1 MQIGLGRSRT
11 LTLGVACA
19 VVIALGACGDDDTG
33 SSTTAQSTAT
43 EASTQAAAAE
53 TSAPP
58 TTGAPTTDATPTTAP
73 PTSEVS
79 TTAAP
84 TTTEAVADDR
94 TIVALDE
101 QTAFALL
108 SIGVTPDHVLT
119 TLNSETF
126 AALNADLGIPTTEF
140 VIAEPSFEVVAGL
153 SPDLLVGVE
162 NPFLVER
169 ASEYEQIAPLV
180 TVPLDASW
188 EEQLQ
193 ALAADFDADDQAAA
207 VIAAVD
213 GFAAQTAQALADAG
227 AAGPSVSVM
236 TVRLGN
242 ILAITASGATGEI
255 LSGVGLTR
263 PAPQL
268 AEGPPGIP
276 FVQVSPETIGE
287 HDADLLVLAQGVN
300 FDLAPLVD
308 SPIYGQ
314 LAAVQN
320 DAVAEA
326 VGDTWVLG
334 GTGFAT
340 YWVLQDLVDILVD
353 GGAPAGFDD
362 TSARWASFLELTS

>member
-1 MQIGLGRSRT
+1 MQHRRGRSRMLAIGAT
-11 LTLGVACA
+11 CA
-19 VVIALGACGDDDTG
+19 VVLALAACGDDDDTA
-33 SSTTAQSTAT
+33 SSTSAQSPTTVAATAPST
-43 EASTQAAAAE
+43 SEAPTTSATP

-58 TTGAPTTDATPTTAP
+58 DTDVP
-73 PTSEVS
+73 

-84 TTTEAVADDR
+84 TTTEAIADDR

-108 SIGVTPDHVLT
+108 SIGVTPAHVLT

-126 AALNADLGIPTTEF
+126 AALNSDLGIPTTEF

-153 SPDLLVGVE
+153 DPDLLVGIE

-180 TVPLDASW
+180 TTPLDASW

-193 ALAADFDADDQAAA
+193 VLAVDFEATDRAAS

-213 GFAAQTAQALADAG
+213 AFEADTAQALADQG
-227 AAGPSVSVM
+227 AAGSSVSVM

-242 ILAITASGATGEI
+242 ILAVNASGATGEI
-255 LSGVGLTR
+255 LTAVDLTR
-263 PAPQL
+263 PAAQL

-276 FVQVSPETIGE
+276 FVPVSPETVGE
-287 HDADLLVLAQGVN
+287 HDADLLVLGQGVN
-300 FDLAPLVD
+300 FDVAPLVD

-314 LAAVQN
+314 LGAVQN
-320 DAVAEA
+320 GAVADV
-326 VGDTWVLG
+326 VGDAWILG

-362 TSARWASFLELTS
+362 TSARWTSFLELTS